1 MGRTIFVKRITL
13 FAVFYHTHVR
23 LKGDENMMPP
33 EPPTVN
39 PKALDFGNLSQ
50 GNYGEP
56 LQVVICNPDKQR
68 RLLWHADTCG
78 TRWLRLDML
87 TGNLEPGKQ
96 QTVTVTVDTS
106 SLAIGNHEATL
117 IFTSEGDA
125 SSESIQVPVTLSVLP
140 SGKTQQTVPSF
151 VVSPLAVGLNFAR
164 FLNSSKTLPL
174 AISNQDGQAPVKWTA
189 DNSGTRWLN
198 LDRWGG
204 TLQPGEQQTIFVT
217 ANTGS
222 LPLGDKYAA
231 TLTFTTNG
239 VGSNLASIQIQAK
252 LHVSPEPFGDDGPH
266 APVAKPVRFDFNTQ
280 QASGKLVITNPNAN
294 PQVNWAMDTGGVN
307 WVTLSTSKGTLQAG
321 GQAGGHA
328 TVNVMIDTSLLPHQ
342 AGTYKTDLKVTFT
355 FSPGGN
361 STSTLVPVT
370 MTVP

>member
-1 MGRTIFVKRITL
+1 
-13 FAVFYHTHVR
+13 
-23 LKGDENMMPP
+23 MMPP

-39 PKALDFGNLSQ
+39 PKALDFGNLPQ
-50 GNYGEP
+50 GDSET
-56 LQVVICNPDKQR
+56 LQVVISNPDKQR

-78 TRWLRLDML
+78 TRWLNLDML

-96 QTVTVTVDTS
+96 QTVKVTVDTS
-106 SLAIGNHEATL
+106 SLAVGNHAATL

-125 SSESIQVPVTLSVLP
+125 SSESTQVPVTLSVLP
-140 SGKTQQTVPSF
+140 SGNMQQEVQRLA
-151 VVSPLAVGLNFAR
+151 VSPLAVGLNFAR

-174 AISNQDGQAPVKWTA
+174 AISNQDSQAPVKWTA

-239 VGSNLASIQIQAK
+239 VGSNLASVQIQAK

-266 APVAKPVRFDFNTQ
+266 APVVSPVRFDFNTQ
-280 QASGKLVITNPNAN
+280 QVSGKLVITNTNAV
-294 PQVNWAMDTGGVN
+294 QVYWTMDTGGVN
-307 WVTLSTSKGTLQAG
+307 WVTLGQNNGTLQAG
-321 GQAGGHA
+321 GQA

-342 AGTYKTDLKVTFT
+342 AGTYKTDLKVTFA
-355 FSPGGN
+355 FNPGGN
-361 STSTLVPVT
+361 STSTLVPLT